1 MALVISHNKALSTSP
16 LKVSAPLGAAMAFMG
31 MEGSL
36 PLFHGSQGC
45 TAFALVMLVRHFREA
60 IPLQTTAM
68 NEVSTILGGA
78 EQVEQALL
86 NMTKRAHPKIIG
98 LVSTAL
104 TETRGEDVAGDLKGI
119 LARNKE
125 LGGTAV
131 VYCSAPDFDGSLET
145 GWGKAVGAM
154 IRNLVP
160 PASSQPPLKRVN
172 VLAGCHLTPGDVESL
187 REIVEDFGLEAVIL
201 PDLSGSLDGHLPD
214 HYVPTT
220 LGGTTLEQVKG
231 MNRAMVTIAV
241 GEHMRIAAET
251 LQAKTGVPFVL
262 FDRLTGLEAVDKL
275 MVCLSSAAGV
285 PVPPKYRRQR
295 SQLVDAMLDGHFFF
309 AGRAIAVAGEP
320 SFLWTYARLCADLGA
335 RIVGAVST
343 LPSPHL
349 SELPSETAII
359 GDFEDLE
366 DQILEAG
373 GADLIIANAN
383 ARLIAGRHGI
393 PLHRAGFPVFDR
405 LGAAHQVTLGYRG
418 TRDLIFTLG
427 NVLMEHPGHG
437 HGVPVDHVERG
448 DGEHGHGDP
457 AVAAG

>member
-1 MALVISHNKALSTSP
+1 MALVISHNKPLSTSP
-16 LKVSAPLGAAMAFMG
+16 LKVSAPLGAAMAFLG

-45 TAFALVMLVRHFREA
+45 TAFALVMMVRHFREA

-78 EQVEQALL
+78 EQVEEALH
-86 NMTKRAHPKIIG
+86 NMVKRAKPRMIG
-98 LVSTAL
+98 LISTAL
-104 TETRGEDVAGDLKGI
+104 TETRGEDMGGDLKGI
-119 LARNKE
+119 LTRSRD
-125 LGGTAV
+125 LGGTTV
-131 VYCSAPDFDGSLET
+131 VHCSAPDFDGSLET

-154 IRNLVP
+154 IRAIVP
-160 PASSQPPLKRVN
+160 GPSTQAPLKRVN
-172 VLAGCHLTPGDVESL
+172 VLAGCHLTPGDVETL
-187 REIVEDFGLEAVIL
+187 KEIVEDFGLEAVML
-201 PDLSGSLDGHLPD
+201 PDLSGSLDGHVPD
-214 HYVPTT
+214 HYVATS
-220 LGGTTLEQVKG
+220 LGGTTLDQVKG
-231 MNRAMVTIAV
+231 MNRACLTVAV

-251 LQAKTGVPFVL
+251 LEAKTGVPFVL

-275 MVCLSSAAGV
+275 MVCLSSASGTPIPA
-285 PVPPKYRRQR
+285 KYRRQR

-320 SFLWTYARLCADLGA
+320 SFLWTYASLCADLGA
-335 RIVGAVST
+335 RIVGAVSS

-349 SELPSETAII
+349 SMLPSETAII

-405 LGAAHQVTLGYRG
+405 LGAAHQTVLGYRG

-427 NVLMEHPGHG
+427 NILMEHPGHG
-437 HGVPVDHVERG
+437 HSMPVHHA
-448 DGEHGHGDP
+448 EHAHGDP

>member
-1 MALVISHNKALSTSP
+1 MALVINHNKPLSTSP
-16 LKVSAPLGAAMAFMG
+16 LKVSAPLGAAMAFLG

-45 TAFALVMLVRHFREA
+45 TAFALVMMVRHFREA

-68 NEVSTILGGA
+68 NEVSTILGGSD
-78 EQVEQALL
+78 QVEQALH
-86 NMTKRAHPKIIG
+86 NMVKRAKPKIIG
-98 LVSTAL
+98 LISTAL
-104 TETRGEDVAGDLKGI
+104 TETRGEDMAGDLKGI
-119 LARNKE
+119 LARSKD
-125 LGGTAV
+125 LAGTSV
-131 VYCSAPDFDGSLET
+131 VYCSAPDFEGSLET

-154 IRNLVP
+154 IRALVP
-160 PASSQPPLKRVN
+160 GSSSQPPLKRVN
-172 VLAGCHLTPGDVESL
+172 VLAGCHLTPGDVETL
-187 REIVEDFGLEAVIL
+187 KEIVEDFGLEPVML
-201 PDLSGSLDGHLPD
+201 PDLAGSLDGHLPD

-231 MNRAMVTIAV
+231 MNRACLTIAV
-241 GEHMRIAAET
+241 GEHMRQCAET
-251 LQAKTGVPFVL
+251 LEERTGIPFVL

-275 MVCLSSAAGV
+275 MVCLSTAAGM
-285 PVPPKYRRQR
+285 PVPDKYRRQR

-309 AGRAIAVAGEP
+309 AGRPVAVAGEP
-320 SFLWTYARLCADLGA
+320 SFLWTYASLCADMGA
-335 RIVGAVST
+335 HIVGAVST

-349 SELPSETAII
+349 SQLPSETAII

-405 LGAAHQVTLGYRG
+405 LGAAHQISLGYRG

-427 NVLMEHPGHG
+427 NILMEHPGHG
-437 HGVPVDHVERG
+437 HGASLPVQHAEHV
-448 DGEHGHGDP
+448 HGDP

>member
-1 MALVISHNKALSTSP
+1 MALVINHNKALSASP
-16 LKVSAPLGAAMAFMG
+16 LKVSAPLGAAMAFLG

-45 TAFALVMLVRHFREA
+45 TAFALVMMVRHFREA

-68 NEVSTILGGA
+68 NEVSTILGGS

-86 NMTKRAHPKIIG
+86 NMTKRAKPKMIG
-98 LVSTAL
+98 VISTAL
-104 TETRGEDVAGDLKGI
+104 TETRGEDTAGDLKVI
-119 LARNKE
+119 MAKHKE
-125 LGGTAV
+125 LAGTSV
-131 VYCSAPDFDGSLET
+131 VYCSAPDFEGSLET

-154 IRNLVP
+154 IRALVP
-160 PASSQPPLKRVN
+160 PATSHAPLKRVN
-172 VLAGCHLTPGDVESL
+172 VLAGCHMTPGDVEAIK
-187 REIVEDFGLEAVIL
+187 EIVEDFGLEAIIL

-231 MNRAMVTIAV
+231 MNRAVLTIAV
-241 GEHMRIAAET
+241 GEHMRLSAEA
-251 LQAKTGVPFVL
+251 LHERAGVPTVL

-275 MVCLSSAAGV
+275 MVCLSSAAGI
-285 PVPPKYRRQR
+285 PVPQKYRRQR

-343 LPSPHL
+343 LASPHL

-405 LGAAHQVTLGYRG
+405 LGAAHQTTLGYRG

-427 NVLMEHPGHG
+427 NILMEHPHHGEGVHVGHA
-437 HGVPVDHVERG
+437 
-448 DGEHGHGDP
+448 EHGHGDP
-457 AVAAG
+457 AIAVG

>member
-1 MALVISHNKALSTSP
+1 MALVINHNKALSASP
-16 LKVSAPLGAAMAFMG
+16 LKVSAPLGAAMAFLG

-45 TAFALVMLVRHFREA
+45 TAFALVMMVRHFREA

-86 NMTKRAHPKIIG
+86 NMTKRAKPRMIG
-98 LVSTAL
+98 VISTAL
-104 TETRGEDVAGDLKGI
+104 TETRGEDTGGDLKVI
-119 LARNKE
+119 LAKNKE
-125 LGGTAV
+125 LAGTSV
-131 VYCSAPDFDGSLET
+131 IYCSAPDFDGSLET

-154 IRNLVP
+154 IRALVP
-160 PASSQPPLKRVN
+160 PATTQPALKRVN
-172 VLAGCHLTPGDVESL
+172 VLAGCHMTPGDIEAL
-187 REIVEDFGLEAVIL
+187 KDIIEDFGLEPVML
-201 PDLSGSLDGHLPD
+201 PDLSGSLDGHMPD

-231 MNRAMVTIAV
+231 MNRATLTIAV
-241 GEHMRIAAET
+241 GEHMRISAEA
-251 LQAKTGVPFVL
+251 LEARTGIPFVL

-275 MVCLSSAAGV
+275 MVCLSSASGN
-285 PVPPKYRRQR
+285 PVPQKYRRQR

-320 SFLWTYARLCADLGA
+320 SFLWTYAKLCSELGA
-335 RIVGAVST
+335 RIVGAVSS

-373 GADLIIANAN
+373 GADLIIANSN
-383 ARLIAGRHGI
+383 ARLLAGSHGI
-393 PLHRAGFPVFDR
+393 PLHRSGFPVFDR
-405 LGAAHQVTLGYRG
+405 LGAAHQTTLGYRG

-427 NVLMEHPGHG
+427 NILMEHPHHAHG
-437 HGVPVDHVERG
+437 MHVEHAER
-448 DGEHGHGDP
+448 GHGDP
-457 AVAAG
+457 AVAVG

>member
-16 LKVSAPLGAAMAFMG
+16 LKVSAPLGAAMAFLG
-31 MEGSL
+31 MDGSL

-45 TAFALVMLVRHFREA
+45 TAFALVMMVRHFREA

-78 EQVEQALL
+78 DQVEEALH
-86 NMTKRAHPKIIG
+86 NMVKRAKPRLIG
-98 LVSTAL
+98 LISTAL
-104 TETRGEDVAGDLKGI
+104 TETRGEDMAGDLKGI
-119 LARNKE
+119 LARSKD
-125 LGGTAV
+125 LSGTTV
-131 VYCSAPDFDGSLET
+131 IHCSAPDFDGSLET

-154 IRNLVP
+154 IRALVP
-160 PASSQPPLKRVN
+160 PSSGQAPMKRVN
-172 VLAGCHLTPGDVESL
+172 VLAGCHLTPGDVEAL
-187 REIVEDFGLEAVIL
+187 RETIEDFGLEPVIL
-201 PDLSGSLDGHLPD
+201 PDLSGSLDGHMPD
-214 HYVPTT
+214 HYVPTS

-231 MNRAMVTIAV
+231 MNRACLTLAI
-241 GEHMRIAAET
+241 GEHMRLAAEA
-251 LQAKTGVPFVL
+251 LEARTGIPFVL

-275 MVCLSSAAGV
+275 MVSLSTASGHAV
-285 PVPPKYRRQR
+285 PAKYRRQR

-309 AGRAIAVAGEP
+309 AGRAVAVAGEP
-320 SFLWTYARLCADLGA
+320 SFLWSYASLCADLGA

-349 SELPSETAII
+349 SALPSETAII

-366 DQILEAG
+366 DQILEHG

-405 LGAAHQVTLGYRG
+405 LGAAHQTTLGYRG

-427 NVLMEHPGHG
+427 NILMEHPGHG
-437 HGVPVDHVERG
+437 HDMPVQHT
-448 DGEHGHGDP
+448 EHAHGDP